1 MRMSSYLR
9 DGFVRLELEADVPPP
24 VGEDGEVDRERHVRE
39 VKQAVLDEITG
50 LFDATGNVDNR
61 KRLFEDLWNREKKAG
76 TGIGNGIAIPHV
88 RSKKV
93 RTTMLGF
100 ARSTAGYDWDAPDG
114 KPVRTFIAIVGP
126 SFDSDLYLRL
136 YKEIAAMFKFDGL
149 RKQLEETWNEH
160 EVYQLFDGNY

>member
-1 MRMSSYLR
+1 MSSYLR
-9 DGFVRLELEADVPPP
+9 DGFVRLELETDIPLPD
-24 VGEDGEVDRERHVRE
+24 GEDVDRERHVRE

-61 KRLFEDLWNREKKAG
+61 KRLLEDLWNREKKTG
-76 TGIGNGIAIPHV
+76 TAVGNGIAIPHV

-100 ARSTAGYDWDAPDG
+100 ARSSVGYDWDAPDG
-114 KPVRTFIAIVGP
+114 QPVRSIIAIVGP

-136 YKEIAAMFKFDGL
+136 YKEIAAMFKFDAV
-149 RKQLEETWNEH
+149 REQLEETWNEH